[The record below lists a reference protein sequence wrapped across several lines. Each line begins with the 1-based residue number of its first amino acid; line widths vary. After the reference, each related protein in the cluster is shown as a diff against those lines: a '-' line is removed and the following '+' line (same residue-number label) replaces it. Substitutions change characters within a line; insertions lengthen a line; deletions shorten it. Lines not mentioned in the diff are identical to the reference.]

1 MAISLLA
8 YVVTFSGQLY
18 FRRSYLEVTAFRV
31 TTLTQQLLFL
41 GSHFFR
47 ASACFEELLF
57 QNSHFIAAV
66 IFSQQLLFQ
75 SETSTEQPL
84 LENRKFFRVVT
95 FRNNYLFGGGIV
107 WNNVSTEELLFR
119 SRYFCTASTF
129 SEELHFGKKLISQKR
144 NIPHYTFFSG
154 ELPFQNGYFFKR
166 LAFTV
171 TLSIDHFVINLLIP
185 EFLDSNHPEV
195 HRVLHH
201 SEDFFIKYYEQIFSI
216 KFAFSGSTEQ
226 DYLSNNVKNFSFW
239 GVL

>member
-107 WNNVSTEELLFR
+107 WNKVSTEELLFR

-129 SEELHFGKKLISQKR
+129 SEELYFGKKLISQKR

-154 ELPFQNGYFFKR
+154 ELPFQSGYFFKR
-166 LAFTV
+166 RYLLQQLPFQKSCFLTTYFFRRV
-171 TLSIDHFVINLLIP
+171 TISLLRFLSTATLPTYQLV
-185 EFLDSNHPEV
+185 S
-195 HRVLHH
+195 
-201 SEDFFIKYYEQIFSI
+201 K
-216 KFAFSGSTEQ
+216 
-226 DYLSNNVKNFSFW
+226 
-239 GVL
+239 

>member
-8 YVVTFSGQLY
+8 HVTFSGQLY
-18 FRRSYLEVTAFRV
+18 FGRSYLEVTAFRV

-41 GSHFFR
+41 GSYFFR

-57 QNSHFIAAV
+57 QNIHFIAAV
-66 IFSQQLLFQ
+66 IFSQLLLFQ

-107 WNNVSTEELLFR
+107 WNKVSTEELLFR

-129 SEELHFGKKLISQKR
+129 SEELYFGKKLISQKR

-154 ELPFQNGYFFKR
+154 ELPFQSGYFFKR
-166 LAFTV
+166 RYLLQQLPFQKRYFLTTYFFRRV
-171 TLSIDHFVINLLIP
+171 TISLLRFLSTATLPTYQLVI
-185 EFLDSNHPEV
+185 
-195 HRVLHH
+195 
-201 SEDFFIKYYEQIFSI
+201 K
-216 KFAFSGSTEQ
+216 
-226 DYLSNNVKNFSFW
+226 
-239 GVL
+239 